1 MGQLDL
7 EANLIEENVQKRG
20 RSSRCGNHGR
30 QCLWIETIACNRQSS
45 HPLSLHAAVSATV
58 LYLDGKFMENML
70 LSKFYRIKIK
80 IFWL

>member
-7 EANLIEENVQKRG
+7 EANLIEENIQKRG

-45 HPLSLHAAVSATV
+45 HPLSLHCKNANTQ
-58 LYLDGKFMENML
+58 GNL
-70 LSKFYRIKIK
+70 LKTFFEHLFTMNAGFTEYT
-80 IFWL
+80 W